1 MAEERL
7 QKLLARAGIASRRA
21 SEELIAAGRVTI
33 DGRVVTELGTKVD
46 PERHAILVDGKPLP
60 RERLRYIMLHKPH
73 GVLSGPD
80 PKAAYPSWE
89 TLVKA
94 PERLYAVGRLD
105 HDSEGLLLLTND
117 GDLALRLSHPRYE
130 HPKTYLVQV
139 EGVPDARKIRRLQH
153 GVMLEDGRTLPAKVM
168 LLKEPPP
175 PFGAPKPGPGAAKG
189 KAKGDA
195 PAPPQRRTSWLK
207 IALREGR
214 KRQVRRMVSLLGHPA
229 LRVIRIGLGPLAL
242 GELRP
247 GKWRDLT
254 DGEVRALREAAY
266 RGEPVEEPQKQPI
279 QSDDALAKSE
289 RKRTTLSPSTIA
301 IDGPSASGKSTVG
314 GLLAEELGYLYFD
327 TGVMYRAVAAAAL
340 ARGVNPHDEPG
351 VTQLAEALTIDVL
364 PPTINDGRDVTVLAD
379 GADVSWDIRRMD
391 VEKAVTPISAYYGVR
406 EAMRKAQRRI
416 GENGKVVMV
425 GRDIGTVVLPDADL
439 KIYLDATLAERA
451 RRRHLERQQRG
462 ESITFEQV
470 LADVER
476 RDKGDSTRRHAPLTA
491 APDAIL
497 VETTGMDVDEVLDRV
512 GLLVQRWRDEHRA
525 RQRASGTAS
534 RAVRLSARPRK
545 TWKP

>member
-21 SEELIAAGRVTI
+21 SEEVIAAGRVTV
-33 DGRVVTELGTKVD
+33 DGRVVTELGLKVD
-46 PERHAILVDGKPLP
+46 PELHSILVDGKSLP
-60 RERLRYIMLHKPH
+60 RERLRYVILHKPQ

-80 PKAAYPSWE
+80 PKAGYPSWE
-89 TLVKA
+89 TLVKV

-105 HDSEGLLLLTND
+105 QDSEGLLLLTND
-117 GDLALRLSHPRYE
+117 GELALRLSHPRYE

-139 EGVPDARKIRRLQH
+139 EGLPDPRKIRRLQH
-153 GVMLEDGRTLPAKVM
+153 GVMLEDGRTLPAKV
-168 LLKEPPP
+168 LLLREPPL
-175 PFGAPKPGPGAAKG
+175 PFGPVRGAGAAGGQRG
-189 KAKGDA
+189 KTGGNA
-195 PAPPQRRTSWLK
+195 PQKRTTWLK
-207 IALREGR
+207 MTLREGR

-254 DGEVRALREAAY
+254 AGEVRALREAAY
-266 RGEPVEEPQKQPI
+266 HGEEADKRTD
-279 QSDDALAKSE
+279 QSDELAKSE
-289 RKRTTLSPSTIA
+289 RNRKALSPSTIA

-314 GLLAEELGYLYFD
+314 GLLAKELGYLYFD
-327 TGVMYRAVAAAAL
+327 TGVMYRAVAAVAL
-340 ARGVNPHDEPG
+340 ARGISPHDEEA
-351 VTQLAEALTIDVL
+351 VTQLAESLTIDVL
-364 PPTINDGRDVTVLAD
+364 SPTIQDGRDVTVLAD
-379 GADVSWDIRRMD
+379 GVDVSWDIRRMP
-391 VEKAVTPISAYYGVR
+391 VEKAVTPVSAYYGVR

-451 RRRHLERQQRG
+451 RRRHLERQRRG
-462 ESITFEQV
+462 EQISFEQV

-476 RDKGDSTRRHAPLTA
+476 RDKGDSTRQHAPLTA

-497 VETTGMDVDEVLDRV
+497 VETTGMDVDQVLDRV
-512 GLLVQRWRDEHRA
+512 GLLVQRWREERA
-525 RQRASGTAS
+525 ARASKRVAVWPAS
-534 RAVRLSARPRK
+534 RPRRRRNS
-545 TWKP
+545 